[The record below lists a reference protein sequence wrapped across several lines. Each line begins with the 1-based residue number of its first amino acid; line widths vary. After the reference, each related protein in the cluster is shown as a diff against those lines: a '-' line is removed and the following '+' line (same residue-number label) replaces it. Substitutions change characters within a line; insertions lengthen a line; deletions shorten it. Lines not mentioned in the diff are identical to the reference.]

1 MAAKENR
8 NSCSNF
14 FKRSDILCL
23 PCEYAI
29 SLIIFIGNNPKNIQ
43 TNSAVNSTY

>member
-8 NSCSNF
+8 NSCLNF

-23 PCEYAI
+23 PSEYAC
-29 SLIIFIGNNPKNIQ
+29 SLIKFFENNPKNIQ
-43 TNSAVNSTY
+43 TNSALNRTC